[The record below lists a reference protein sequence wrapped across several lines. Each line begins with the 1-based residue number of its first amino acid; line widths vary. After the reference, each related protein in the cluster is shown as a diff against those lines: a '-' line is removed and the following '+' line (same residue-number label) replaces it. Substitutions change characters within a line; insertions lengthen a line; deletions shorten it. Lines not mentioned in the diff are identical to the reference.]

1 LLYTT
6 GGMMDVRINSY
17 SSNYIKITFS
27 YNDLLIKAV
36 KNVAGSWWNNE
47 YKSWIIPDKQDSV
60 NQYLTNLYDT
70 HLFDYSL
77 PTLQKAEIIKP
88 QQMNS
93 EKYVSL
99 LEVKHYSKRTI
110 EAYSKWLTQFRTRFS
125 TVPADSLSQKEI
137 NLFLSELA
145 VKRNVSA
152 STQNQALAALLF
164 YFRYVKGDN
173 PQQLDS
179 VIRAKKPVRLPVVFS
194 RDEVQ
199 KVLNNL
205 EGEKKLIARLLYG
218 TGMRLNEC
226 LNLRIQDIDFD
237 RNEIIIRNGKGAKD
251 RRTMLPNL
259 LAAPLHEHIANVKL
273 IHDADK
279 AAGWG
284 KVPLPGGLD
293 KKYPAASLDFS
304 WQWVFPQKN
313 RWKNLKTGTEG
324 RFHMD
329 ASIMERAVQTA
340 IRTAGIYKHAC
351 CHTFRH
357 SFATHLIEN
366 GYDIRTVQE
375 LLGHSDVKT
384 TMIYTHVLNKGP
396 SGVRSPLDQ
405 L

>member
-1 LLYTT
+1 
-6 GGMMDVRINSY
+6 MMDVRIDPYGRSC
-17 SSNYIKITFS
+17 IKITFD
-27 YNDLLIKAV
+27 YNDLLVKAV
-36 KNVAGSWWNNE
+36 KNVAGSWWINE
-47 YKSWIIPDKQDSV
+47 RKFWIIPDKQDSV
-60 NQYLTNLYDT
+60 NQFLTNLYDT
-70 HLFDYSL
+70 HMFDFSL
-77 PTLQKAEIIKP
+77 PLPPAAGKIES
-88 QQMNS
+88 QQINS
-93 EKYVSL
+93 EKYAAL
-99 LEVKHYSKRTI
+99 LETKHYSKRTI
-110 EAYSKWLTQFRTRFS
+110 EAYSKWLAQFRKRFS
-125 TVPADSLSQKEI
+125 TMPADSLSQKEI
-137 NLFLSELA
+137 NIFLSELA
-145 VKRNVSA
+145 VKRDVSA

-205 EGEKKLIARLLYG
+205 EGDKKLIARLLYG

-237 RNEIIIRNGKGAKD
+237 RNEITIRNGKGAKD

-259 LAAPLHEHIANVKL
+259 LAAPLHEHIAKVKL
-273 IHDADK
+273 IHDADI
-279 AAGWG
+279 ADGWG
-284 KVPLPGGLD
+284 KVPLPNGLD

-313 RWKNLKTGTEG
+313 RWKNLKTGIEG

-340 IRTAGIYKHAC
+340 VRTAGIYKHAC

-375 LLGHSDVKT
+375 LLGHADVKT